1 MKEMLLK
8 SLVSLLKVKSIIT
21 LLTFAAFFY
30 LSVSGRIDSD
40 NFMLVV
46 GMIATYFFNKDQID
60 KTKSNN
66 SNQEPI
72 YEVIED
78 E

>member
-1 MKEMLLK
+1 MKEMILK

-30 LSVSGRIDSD
+30 LSVSGKIDND

>member
-1 MKEMLLK
+1 MKEMILK

-30 LSVSGRIDSD
+30 LSVSGRIDRD
-40 NFMLVV
+40 NFMIVV
-46 GMIATYFFNKDQID
+46 GMIETYFFNKDQID

>member
-21 LLTFAAFFY
+21 LLTFASFFY

>member
-1 MKEMLLK
+1 MKEMILK

-30 LSVSGRIDSD
+30 LSVSGKIDND

-46 GMIATYFFNKDQID
+46 GMIATYFFNKDQTD
-60 KTKSNN
+60 KTKNNN
-66 SNQEPI
+66 SNQESI

>member
-1 MKEMLLK
+1 MKEMISK

-46 GMIATYFFNKDQID
+46 GMIVTYFFNKDQID

>member
-8 SLVSLLKVKSIIT
+8 SLVSLLKVKSKIT